1 MRQAGS
7 RQPKL
12 EVLDVAQP
20 RIAEPLPGG
29 EVDGDLKL
37 DNSTRLDNAQPAP
50 LQPNNGVRAVSSTA
64 TMTSPS
70 AVVATANAPFTA
82 DSTSPS
88 ITRSSAS
95 ISDIINGISGGDA
108 AQSSTRL
115 PEKDATKSL
124 FEPSLFET
132 TNSLNLSVANSLAT
146 SDEAAKIAAQVP
158 QQSPTLR
165 NWLRGFSEVADSV
178 QNEANAPLRVSG
190 ALTLSQAEVTGFP
203 ASGAGV
209 QTALIAAPNFDVRLA
224 TGKNVRFVSST
235 LRTEIGGVL
244 SVSGTPLRP
253 RLSGTVSTRNGQ
265 IRFPNAS
272 ARIED
277 GTVEIEV
284 TRDTLTQELRPR
296 ATIDA
301 TARGQVG
308 RYAITIVLRGPLDM
322 GSPNPQNLQV
332 NVTSNPPLSQD
343 EAFAQ
348 LTGTS
353 LQDLNGGAL
362 TGNQANQ
369 AYARAVVGLL
379 SAPLFSGIERSL
391 EQSLGLN
398 SLTLDYRLNEP
409 LGVEVGKAI
418 GDRVFVTYR
427 RSLARGTLIKPSSA
441 VRVDFRIKGGAQ
453 VGAESDTNGRNRI
466 TIQQTFRF

>member
-1 MRQAGS
+1 
-7 RQPKL
+7 L
-12 EVLDVAQP
+12 FE
-20 RIAEPLPGG
+20 
-29 EVDGDLKL
+29 
-37 DNSTRLDNAQPAP
+37 T
-50 LQPNNGVRAVSSTA
+50 
-64 TMTSPS
+64 
-70 AVVATANAPFTA
+70 
-82 DSTSPS
+82 
-88 ITRSSAS
+88 
-95 ISDIINGISGGDA
+95 
-108 AQSSTRL
+108 
-115 PEKDATKSL
+115 DATQ
-124 FEPSLFET
+124 SLFET
-132 TNSLNLSVANSLAT
+132 TNSLNLNAT
-146 SDEAAKIAAQVP
+146 SSASINDNATKVAAEIP
-158 QQSPTLR
+158 LQSPALR
-165 NWLRGFSEVADSV
+165 NWLRGWSEIADGV
-178 QNEANAPLRVSG
+178 QNESNAPLRVSG

-209 QTALIAAPNFDVRLA
+209 QTALIAAPNFDVRLS
-224 TGKNVRFVSST
+224 TGKNVHFTSAT
-235 LRTEIGGVL
+235 LRTEVGGTL

-253 RLSGTVSTRNGQ
+253 RLSGTVTTRNGQ

-272 ARIED
+272 ARIEE
-277 GTVEIEV
+277 GTIEIDV
-284 TRDTLTQELRPR
+284 ARDTLTQELRPR

-308 RYAITIVLRGPLDM
+308 RYAITIVLRGPLDL
-322 GSPNPQNLQV
+322 GSANTQNLQV

-379 SAPLFSGIERSL
+379 SAPLFSGLERSL

-427 RSLARGTLIKPSSA
+427 RSLARGTVTKPSSA

-453 VGAESDTNGRNRI
+453 LGAESDTNGRNRI